1 MCVLCSPLGLQGAL
15 FDYDDGNYKRRDIL
29 GGTIMNYIMEI
40 LPALFS
46 GAWTTIWVF
55 ALTLIIS
62 IPLGVVLS
70 LGLSTTAKN
79 PLALLVR
86 WLLNIYTWVFRGT
99 PLLLQLIFVFYGL
112 PTIGVVFDRGSAV
125 IFAFVLNYAAYFA
138 EIFRGGFQAVSKEQ
152 FEAATVLNLTRW
164 QTLRYV
170 IIPQVVKIVLPSI
183 GNEVINLVKDS
194 SLVYVIGLGDLLRA
208 GNIATA
214 RDVTLVPLVLVGI
227 IYLLMTF
234 VLTMVQKQME
244 KKFAFY
250 R

>member
-1 MCVLCSPLGLQGAL
+1 
-15 FDYDDGNYKRRDIL
+15 
-29 GGTIMNYIMEI
+29 MNYVFQI
-40 LPALFS
+40 LPALMS

-55 ALTLIIS
+55 ALTLVIS
-62 IPLGVVLS
+62 IPLGIVLS
-70 LGLSTTAKN
+70 LGLSTSSKN
-79 PLALLVR
+79 VITLVIR

-112 PTIGVVFDRGSAV
+112 PTIGVVFDRQSAV
-125 IFAFVLNYAAYFA
+125 IFTFVLNYAAYFA
-138 EIFRGGFQAVSKEQ
+138 EIFRGGFAAVSRDQ
-152 FEAATVLNLTRW
+152 FESATVLNLTRW
-164 QTLRYV
+164 QTLRYI

-183 GNEVINLVKDS
+183 GNEVINLIKDS

-227 IYLLMTF
+227 IYLLMIF
-234 VLTMVQKQME
+234 ILTVVQKQME